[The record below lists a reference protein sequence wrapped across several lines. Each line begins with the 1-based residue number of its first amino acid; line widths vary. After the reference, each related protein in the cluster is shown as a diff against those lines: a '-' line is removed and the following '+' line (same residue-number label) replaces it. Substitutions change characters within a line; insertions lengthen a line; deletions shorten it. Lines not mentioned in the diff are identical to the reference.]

1 MNMKNKTNENFVQ
14 IPNKMFMNTNN
25 DEKLV
30 YVKLLQSQMIGYLD
44 KDNRTTMTT
53 VSLLVTLLGWSKGQY
68 SNKKVVKALN
78 GLKDKK
84 YINFE
89 SIQDVF
95 TVQINK
101 WNDKEEH
108 IVPVDWKQSGV
119 KFSGHTQIRLSVIDN
134 LLEGKDFTLYAYTE
148 YRKMKTH
155 QYRICYEEWG
165 FVLRM
170 TKDGAF
176 KNVNSSEVIIKV
188 SNGFDSDTKRRETNS
203 YLTFD
208 SVEDVKEVSLKPT
221 YKAQSSKSVVKEQEP
236 ELVEDDFDNFE
247 EEELSFKAEAKKP
260 LIKEKKITKK
270 QANELKDEINKFFG
284 NTMEDNIFKKMASD
298 KRITSVEQAME
309 IQDINK
315 PMSLEMWKVVQ
326 DSDNFFVRES
336 GNKKLKNKAWQKKFW
351 SDLKEEIDKAK
362 ELAYKTKF
370 TSKYLYNTITEYYVD
385 GGECV
390 ISSDKLYD
398 YVHNRRVYSNDEY
411 TYFTPTNM
419 VPHLKFIKVTEKY

>member
-14 IPNKMFMNTNN
+14 IPNKMFMDTKN

-53 VSLLVTLLGWSKGQY
+53 VSLLVSLLGWSKGQY
-68 SNKKVVKALN
+68 SNKKVATALN
-78 GLKDKK
+78 GLKEKG

-89 SIQDVF
+89 STQDVF

-108 IVPVDWKQSGV
+108 IVSVDWKQSGV
-119 KFSGHTQIRLSVIDN
+119 KFSGHTQIKYSVIDN
-134 LLEGKDFTLYAYTE
+134 LLEGKDFTLYSYAE

-315 PMSLEMWKVVQ
+315 PMSLEMRKVVQ

-362 ELAYKTKF
+362 ELEYKIKF
-370 TSKYLYNTITEYYVD
+370 TSQYLYNTITEYYVD